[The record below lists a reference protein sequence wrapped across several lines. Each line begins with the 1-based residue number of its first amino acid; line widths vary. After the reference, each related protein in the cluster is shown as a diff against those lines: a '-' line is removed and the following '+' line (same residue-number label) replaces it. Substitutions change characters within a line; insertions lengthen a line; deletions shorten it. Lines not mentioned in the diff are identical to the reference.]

1 MKEVVIAGACR
12 TAIGAFGGSLR
23 DSHAA
28 RIACVTMQEAIRRA
42 GVESSQIDDIRY
54 GCCMEP

>member
-28 RIACVTMQEAIRRA
+28 RIACLTMQEAIRA
-42 GVESSQIDDIRY
+42 GGRRSVPDR
-54 GCCMEP
+54 